1 MKKSILLFVY
11 LFTGFS
17 LFSQQLIWS
26 EPYGGSQFDMFENL
40 QKINGVYYHTG
51 TTNSVDGHTGQNNGA
66 MDAWVMV
73 LNAAGDSVLSFT
85 FGGSDND
92 YAKDII
98 EARNGLTLI
107 TGYTASGDGDF
118 SGVSSYGTVDGF
130 AYLID
135 SSGNAVYKEK
145 FGGSTDDRLSG
156 VIKTFYKGFLFL
168 GMSSSSDGLLQVN
181 NGNMDA
187 WALRLDSSLN
197 LVWSQAYGGTG
208 NDHYVDGY
216 GTDDGGFILA
226 GNTRSETFSKHPDAP
241 YTDGSN
247 CFLQKLNSLG
257 QQLWYI
263 NLGGSEDEFLSGVLP
278 LNDGHFLAYGSTASN
293 DKDIHGN
300 HGEMDGYVI
309 KFNENGDTLWTR
321 CIGWNSSDVLQ
332 EVIEY
337 KDNHFIGILMTVDS
351 TNVNNYGKSDL
362 CLITFDSVGTQL
374 LGHYGGSG
382 EDGNDGMSITNHTSM
397 HLDEANGELHIGSIS
412 MSHDHDLDTNL
423 GTIDAW
429 AFAIDISPLFV
440 GANLISETEFELYPN
455 PSSGLVNLKLKQP
468 DGKPFLVEI
477 FTADG
482 KKIKKFHSQQTASR
496 IDMKDMKS
504 GLYFI
509 RITTNQGK
517 GVKRFLVF

>member
-26 EPYGGSQFDMFENL
+26 KPYGGSQFDMFENL

-51 TTNSVDGHTGQNNGA
+51 TSNSVDGHTGQNNGA
-66 MDAWVMV
+66 MDAWIMV
-73 LNAAGDSVLSFT
+73 LNATGDSVLSLT

-168 GMSSSSDGLLQVN
+168 GMSSSSDGLLQ
-181 NGNMDA
+181 
-187 WALRLDSSLN
+187 
-197 LVWSQAYGGTG
+197 
-208 NDHYVDGY
+208 
-216 GTDDGGFILA
+216 
-226 GNTRSETFSKHPDAP
+226 E
-241 YTDGSN
+241 
-247 CFLQKLNSLG
+247 
-257 QQLWYI
+257 
-263 NLGGSEDEFLSGVLP
+263 
-278 LNDGHFLAYGSTASN
+278 
-293 DKDIHGN
+293 
-300 HGEMDGYVI
+300 
-309 KFNENGDTLWTR
+309 
-321 CIGWNSSDVLQ
+321 
-332 EVIEY
+332 
-337 KDNHFIGILMTVDS
+337 
-351 TNVNNYGKSDL
+351 
-362 CLITFDSVGTQL
+362 
-374 LGHYGGSG
+374 
-382 EDGNDGMSITNHTSM
+382 
-397 HLDEANGELHIGSIS
+397 
-412 MSHDHDLDTNL
+412 NL

-440 GANLISETEFELYPN
+440 GTNLISETEFEIYPN

-482 KKIKKFHSQQTASR
+482 KKVKKFHSQQTASR

-509 RITTNQGK
+509 RITTNQSK